1 MLSRPLLVIGG
12 VALDITSTVS
22 PSIKSSVL
30 YTSTPGKITQTLG
43 GVGRNIAEAAMRTGA
58 KVRLVSVVGDDLAG
72 INVYEGMKLLKMDTR
87 HIQTLK
93 GHNTA
98 VYNAL
103 HSNTGQLVAA
113 VADMDIFEHMD
124 GVKVASIIQNEQPN
138 LVCFD
143 GNISSKV
150 MKEITKT
157 CHAFRIPA
165 FFEPTSVPKA
175 LKLFNHHETLQLRS
189 IRYISPNQFELDAMS
204 QKIESTPELYK
215 QIKSNK
221 CIHTYGDLSPLA
233 AKTLPQ
239 AMHLS
244 HFIPNVITKLGEEG
258 CLYVGEAGIKYFPPE
273 TILPHEIKSV
283 TGAGDCF
290 VGTFIANLQRHPIDT
305 HLDHIVQKSQLAAI
319 RTLKSDKAVSVDINH
334 DLMLN

>member
-22 PSIKSSVL
+22 PSVKSSVL

-58 KVRLVSVVGDDLAG
+58 RVRLVSVVGDDLAG
-72 INVYEGMKLLKMDTR
+72 INIYEGMKLLKMDTR

-93 GHNTA
+93 GYNTA

-143 GNISSKV
+143 GNISSKPYSCIYL
-150 MKEITKT
+150 KK
-157 CHAFRIPA
+157 A
-165 FFEPTSVPKA
+165 FFEPTSVPKS
-175 LKLFNHHETLQLRS
+175 LKLFNHHETLQVRS

-204 QKIESTPELYK
+204 QEVESTPELYK
-215 QIKSNK
+215 QIKSNN
-221 CIHTYGDLSPLA
+221 CIHIYDDLSPLA
-233 AKTLPQ
+233 TKTLPQ
-239 AMHLS
+239 AMCLS

-290 VGTFIANLQRHPIDT
+290 VGTFIANLQKHPIDT

>member
-72 INVYEGMKLLKMDTR
+72 INIYEGMKLLKMDTR

-150 MKEITKT
+150 MKEIAKT

-165 FFEPTSVPKA
+165 FFEPTSVPKS
-175 LKLFNHHETLQLRS
+175 LKLFNHHETLQVRS

-204 QKIESTPELYK
+204 QEIESTPELYK
-215 QIKSNK
+215 QIMSNR
-221 CIHTYGDLSPLA
+221 CIHTYG
-233 AKTLPQ
+233 K
-239 AMHLS
+239 
-244 HFIPNVITKLGEEG
+244 K
-258 CLYVGEAGIKYFPPE
+258 
-273 TILPHEIKSV
+273 
-283 TGAGDCF
+283 
-290 VGTFIANLQRHPIDT
+290 R
-305 HLDHIVQKSQLAAI
+305 
-319 RTLKSDKAVSVDINH
+319 
-334 DLMLN
+334 